1 MRCRWTGKAAAII
14 PAVVLAGCQLEG
26 PFGSGSSFSG
36 PERDVASAASGQ
48 QVFRYETFGNERF
61 WTDTLRLHAAIQTV
75 DPLTALSV
83 GLKVDADR
91 LPPGFLQSADLT
103 DPATTVEL
111 LRRDAV
117 LGVRA
122 QVAGGEI
129 RRLGITCAFCH
140 STVDNSVGE
149 GIGRRLDGWPNGDL
163 DVGRIVAL
171 SPELQDDPEVLSVLT
186 SWGPGFYDPYFNQ
199 DGLNDPVVIPP
210 AYGLQGIPLE
220 TYTGEGPISYWN
232 AYVAVTQMHG
242 QGDFRQPLLGI
253 SIQNSPDLVTHRL
266 PLLLAYQLSLPA
278 PPPPDGSFDAD
289 AAADGEAVF
298 AAACASCHVPP
309 TFTDAPTLH
318 AAGETGVDPVYATRG
333 TTGMYRATP
342 LRALWQHSP
351 YFHDGS
357 APTLEDV
364 VEHYESV
371 LPLFLSPDE
380 KHDLVEFLKSL

>member
-1 MRCRWTGKAAAII
+1 MGARTVTLALLSLVLAACQSEGPLESDSEIIGSDRDVDGAAAK
-14 PAVVLAGCQLEG
+14 
-26 PFGSGSSFSG
+26 
-36 PERDVASAASGQ
+36 GQ

-61 WTDTLRLHAAIQTV
+61 WTDTLQLHTAIQTV

-91 LPPGFLQSADLT
+91 LPPGFLLSADLT

-122 QVAGGEI
+122 RVSGGEI
-129 RRLGITCAFCH
+129 QRIGITCALCH
-140 STVDNSVGE
+140 STVDNSAGA
-149 GIGRRLDGWPNGDL
+149 GIGRRLDGWPNSDL
-163 DVGRIVAL
+163 DVGAIVAL
-171 SPELQDDPEVLSVLT
+171 SPELQDDPGVLAVLT

-199 DGLNDPVVIPP
+199 DGINHPVVIPP
-210 AYGLQGIPLE
+210 AYGLQGVPLE

-242 QGDFRQPLLGI
+242 QGDFSQPLLGI
-253 SIQNSPDLVTHRL
+253 DIQNSPDLVTHRL

-278 PPPPDGSFDAD
+278 PPPPPGSFDD
-289 AAADGEAVF
+289 AAAAAGQSVF
-298 AAACASCHVPP
+298 ATACASCHVPP

-318 AAGETGVDPVYATRG
+318 DFSETGVDPLYATRG
-333 TTGMYRATP
+333 TTGQYRATP
-342 LRALWQHSP
+342 LRALWQHPP

-364 VEHYESV
+364 VEHYD
-371 LPLFLSPDE
+371 LFLGLGLSPDQRS
-380 KHDLVEFLKSL
+380 DLVEYLKSL